1 MRTDGGFK
9 ARHVFAFSLALVG
22 GGIIIWVI
30 QLARQGDPVG
40 YIILTGGGV
49 LIALIVAGLVIGFV
63 LRQASLADSR
73 RSWRGQTGPLKEMYD
88 SQRVLLQQNQ
98 ALRRLAEGQ
107 LPAAT
112 QPGQPQNELQPGQLR
127 TAEGY
132 VIDGAAFDELDE
144 E

>member
-9 ARHVFAFSLALVG
+9 ARHVFALTLALVC
-22 GGIIIWVI
+22 GGIIIWI
-30 QLARQGDPVG
+30 IHLARQGDPVG

-49 LIALIVAGLVIGFV
+49 LILLIVAGLVIGFV

-73 RSWRGQTGPLKEMYD
+73 RSLRGQTGPFKEMYD

-107 LPAAT
+107 LPAT
-112 QPGQPQNELQPGQLR
+112 QMVQSQNELQPGQLR
-127 TAEGY
+127 TAEGF